1 MPIARIPSSCYHFCV
16 LLHKSPYLRT
26 LPVRYYTMS
35 SGPSRPGSPPIPD
48 LDDWS
53 GSESGGLA
61 SKQVETTR
69 GVETQ
74 GSGSASAERAGPVDP
89 AHDVKNEAA
98 DNVKM
103 GRTASEDTP
112 RNSVM
117 ITYMN
122 LI

>member
-1 MPIARIPSSCYHFCV
+1 MSIAHIPSSCYHFCV

-53 GSESGGLA
+53 GSESGSLA

-69 GVETQ
+69 GVETK
-74 GSGSASAERAGPVDP
+74 GSGSASAGREAFAET
-89 AHDVKNEAA
+89 AHDVQDEAA
-98 DNVKM
+98 ENVKM
-103 GRTASEDTP
+103 GGTAEERNA
-112 RNSVM
+112 RNSV
-117 ITYMN
+117 TSVF
-122 LI
+122 